1 MSYPPRYSQPGTDGP
16 ATVKMPA
23 SRFSVLPTLRGFEVI
38 DHDGRTVDELP
49 TRNGAED
56 VRDDLNEAAAAG
68 RGALARNLSTL
79 HAKDDD
85 LYFYESED
93 Y

>member
-1 MSYPPRYSQPGTDGP
+1 MSYPPRNAPPGQDGP
-16 ATVKMPA
+16 RTIKMPA

-49 TRNGAED
+49 TETGAND

-68 RGALARNLSTL
+68 GGALARNLSTL
-79 HAKDDD
+79 HAQDDD

>member
-1 MSYPPRYSQPGTDGP
+1 MSYPPRFSQPGKTGP

-23 SRFSVLPTLRGFEVI
+23 ARFSVLSTLRGFEVI
-38 DHDGRTVDELP
+38 DHDGRSVDELP
-49 TRNGAED
+49 TRDGAES

-68 RGALARNLSTL
+68 GGALMRNLSNL
-79 HAKDDD
+79 HAQDDD
-85 LYFYESED
+85 LTYYESED